1 MNNYGF
7 YGKVTDGNVYHLQSE
22 QEASQERYEAKG
34 GGCLAMALM
43 VIALGTG
50 FSAALLSMLS
60 SL

>member
-7 YGKVTDGNVYHLQSE
+7 YGKISDGNVYHLQSE
-22 QEASQERYEAKG
+22 REAMRERREARG
-34 GGCLAMALM
+34 GGCLAMVLM
-43 VIALGTG
+43 VIGLSAG

>member
-7 YGKVTDGNVYHLQSE
+7 YGKITDGNVYHLE
-22 QEASQERYEAKG
+22 NARRAEAERYDARG
-34 GGCLAMALM
+34 GGCLAMVLM
-43 VIALGTG
+43 VIGLSAG